1 MKGVKQYLCFEVL
14 AQKSIFIFVD
24 PLSQFNNSRILST
37 NTTIKTATAQTRVTT
52 KTTSGARTV
61 IMETGKRTVTNT
73 KSAAA
78 KRTTE
83 SRATKTAQKASP
95 ILKLKVVIVL
105 VVTSI
110 AMVIC
115 PILVGYLWWKR

>member
-52 KTTSGARTV
+52 KTTSGAN
-61 IMETGKRTVTNT
+61 METGKRTVTKT